1 MDEEGL
7 VRKREVFDSTCFS
20 LLSHLESF
28 EEVVAIDFSA
38 NDPVDSHEINLWEKK
53 NLPYKLPTDLKA
65 FLQLFNGVHVS
76 WKVQVDGK
84 HVNIGEININRLEL
98 IQRCALEGSFLK
110 SLDGKIDTP
119 SPKTAAAFILE
130 TRGDQGG
137 QILMIYRHH
146 IEDNTNSNSH
156 GSASLDS
163 HGQQYANPEIWY
175 QDPSTRWHY
184 ICNGFTEYLRL
195 AIVHLG
201 VAGWLMAFT
210 PEGLSNDSKN
220 WMGLFCPERLCIDK
234 NGFAS
239 EKNIANGVS
248 VGVTTINNSPTKS

>member
-7 VRKREVFDSTCFS
+7 VRKRELFDSTCFS

-38 NDPVDSHEINLWEKK
+38 NDPAEVHEISSWEKK
-53 NLPYKLPTDLKA
+53 NLPYKLPSDLKA

-76 WKVQVDGK
+76 WKVEVDGK
-84 HVNIGEININRLEL
+84 HINIGEININRLEL
-98 IQRCALEGSFLK
+98 IQRCTLEGSFLK

-119 SPKTAAAFILE
+119 SPKTAAAFVLE
-130 TRGDQGG
+130 NRGDSGG
-137 QILMIYRHH
+137 HTLMVYRHH
-146 IEDNTNSNSH
+146 DDLKNNNNNNEN
-156 GSASLDS
+156 GASLDS
-163 HGQQYANPEIWY
+163 HGQQYAQPEIWY

-184 ICNGFTEYLRL
+184 ICSGFTEYLRL

-210 PEGLSNDSKN
+210 PEGLSTDSKN
-220 WMGLFCPERLCIDK
+220 WMGLFCPERLCTDK
-234 NGFAS
+234 NGYQMEYNTA
-239 EKNIANGVS
+239 KNITPSTYSHG
-248 VGVTTINNSPTKS
+248 SPKKS